1 MKKSRLLIIP
11 ARSGS
16 KRIKNKNIKLFNGKP
31 IISYPIKE
39 SVKSKL
45 FKKIHVST
53 DSNKIA
59 NISKKY
65 GASIDFLRPKK
76 LSGDT
81 VSLFQVIKYVVKNYE
96 QSGFQFDEIWCILPT
111 SPLLNSNDL
120 KIFTKYYN
128 KKNNPLIVASPYP
141 SPLNWSFEIKNSLLT
156 NYNKKMRDAKLS
168 KKNFFY
174 DSGQVYCFNRAY
186 LNKKDFSFKDKIS
199 VYPLPLEKSVDI
211 DNIEDWNLAEVLF
224 NGLQKIYKRN

>member
-39 SVKSKL
+39 SIKSKL
-45 FKKIHVST
+45 FNKIHVST

-76 LSGDT
+76 LSDDN
-81 VSLFQVIKYVVKNYE
+81 VSLFQVIKYVVRNYE
-96 QSGFQFDEIWCILPT
+96 QSGLKFDEIWCILPS
-111 SPLLNSNDL
+111 SPLLISNDL
-120 KIFTKYYN
+120 KIFAKYYN
-128 KKNNPLIVASPYP
+128 KINPLIVASPYP
-141 SPLNWSFEIKNSLLT
+141 SPLNWSFEIKNGFLK
-156 NYNKKMRDAKLS
+156 NYNKKMRDTKLS

-186 LNKKDFSFKDKIS
+186 LNNKDFSFKDKIS

-211 DNIEDWNLAEVLF
+211 DNIEDWNFAEVLF
-224 NGLQKIYKRN
+224 NGLKKIKKRN

>member
-1 MKKSRLLIIP
+1 MQQKRLLIIP

-16 KRIKNKNIKLFNGKP
+16 KRIKNKNIKLFNGNP
-31 IISYPIKE
+31 IIFYPIKE
-39 SVKSKL
+39 SLKSKL

-59 NISKKY
+59 NISKKF
-65 GASIDFLRPKK
+65 GASIDFLRPKN
-76 LSGDT
+76 LSGDS

-96 QSGFQFDEIWCILPT
+96 QSGFKFDEIWCILPS
-111 SPLLNSNDL
+111 SPLITSNDL
-120 KIFTKYYN
+120 KIFAKYYKN
-128 KKNNPLIVASPYP
+128 KNNPLIVASPYP
-141 SPLNWSFEIKNSLLT
+141 SPLNWSFEIKNGILK
-156 NYNKKMRDAKLS
+156 NYNKKMRDTKLI
-168 KKNFFY
+168 KKKFFY

-211 DNIEDWNLAEVLF
+211 DNIEDWNFAKVLF
-224 NGLQKIYKRN
+224 NGLKKIKK